1 MNTDLHNMIDVW
13 VPDTLDTVDS
23 PILFMVGGMGGL
35 LPGVA
40 YSTIFERSQL
50 LNKKTYIK
58 VA

>member
-1 MNTDLHNMIDVW
+1 MIDVW